1 MIMVPY
7 LYPVPPIGIGTPGV
21 ESLTGYVTRL
31 AGEHLLH
38 PHVLIREVRRVA
50 RQALGRAFADPEFFQ
65 VHARRV
71 DGTCESGRRLAD
83 VLADLT
89 GQPEVRSLTMAR
101 WSDVLDPSQKFLFK
115 LHRAWCPECHVE
127 RTMQGKPPY
136 EPLLWKLSEVA
147 HCHRHGTRLRTECP
161 ECRADQSTIPQYGWL
176 TLCQKCGDF
185 LGMEGE
191 DDRDPELPDPKERHR
206 IESFGRLLGRHNATE
221 ERPTQPEWQDRVS
234 RAWERSSFP
243 EMQAPDRLREAVRDN
258 VHRWRKPRHRPTLR
272 TASRFAAL
280 AEVDLVWLLDGHGEM
295 TADLPDV
302 EQAERQTE
310 HSHQPASTGLRRPC
324 ADGGSR
330 FK

>member
-1 MIMVPY
+1 MVSH
-7 LYPVPPIGIGTPGV
+7 LYPVAPIGVGTPGV

-50 RQALGRAFADPEFFQ
+50 GKALGRAFADHAFFQ

-115 LHRAWCPECHVE
+115 PHRAWCPECHVE

-136 EPLLWKLSEVA
+136 EPLLWKLSGVA

-161 ECRADQSTIPQYGWL
+161 ECGADQPPIPQYGWL
-176 TLCQKCGDF
+176 TLCPKCDAL

-191 DDRDPELPDPKERHR
+191 DDRDPELRDLKEQHR
-206 IESFGRLLGRHNATE
+206 IESLGRLLEQHNAME
-221 ERPTQPEWQDRVS
+221 ERPTQQEWQHRVS
-234 RAWERSSFP
+234 WAWFRC
-243 EMQAPDRLREAVRDN
+243 QASETQEPDDLRKAVQDN
-258 VHRWRKPRHRPTLR
+258 MYRWRTARYQPTLGF
-272 TASRFAAL
+272 AYRFAAFTG
-280 AEVDLVWLLDGHGEM
+280 VNLVWLLDGHGEM
-295 TADLPDV
+295 TGSRTDA
-302 EQAERQTE
+302 EGNERQREDSLRHT
-310 HSHQPASTGLRRPC
+310 STDFVGKC
-324 ADGGSR
+324 ADGDFHFR
-330 FK
+330 